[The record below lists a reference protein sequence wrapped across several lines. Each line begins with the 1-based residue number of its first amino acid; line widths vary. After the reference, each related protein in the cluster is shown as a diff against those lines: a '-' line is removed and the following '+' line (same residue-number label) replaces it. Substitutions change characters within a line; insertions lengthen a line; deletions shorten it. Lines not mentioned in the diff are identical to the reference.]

1 MKKKKESKP
10 KLELDT
16 EDRLV
21 VKSDAIRVNKK
32 KSTQKPFSST
42 CLLKTLQ
49 RLEANSQ
56 KQVWEDLDLSRQD
69 MRGKTRGI
77 NKCDDTFHSIEDD
90 PEKKPKKKI
99 KQVIRLAIKTK
110 ITTI

>member
-32 KSTQKPFSST
+32 KSTQKPLSST

-56 KQVWEDLDLSRQD
+56 KQVWEDLDLSPQD
-69 MRGKTRGI
+69 MRGKARGI

>member
-32 KSTQKPFSST
+32 KSTQKPLSST

-69 MRGKTRGI
+69 MRGKTRRI

-90 PEKKPKKKI
+90 PEKKPKKR

>member
-56 KQVWEDLDLSRQD
+56 KQVWEDLDLNLQD
-69 MRGKTRGI
+69 MRGKTRRI

-90 PEKKPKKKI
+90 PEKKPKKR

>member
-32 KSTQKPFSST
+32 KSTQKPLSST

-56 KQVWEDLDLSRQD
+56 KQVWEDLDLSGQD

-90 PEKKPKKKI
+90 PEKKPKKR